1 MKSFIPHALATFA
14 IAAISI
20 APVQAASES
29 AVTFTPEPVASVSRS
44 EGPDAELLKNIAQVL
59 NADRALRNS
68 KITVQLDENRNI
80 ILTGAALTVDQVK
93 RATEVANA
101 QAGQAKVIN
110 TILPDRQGTYTP
122 AG

>member
-1 MKSFIPHALATFA
+1 MHVWRARLHRWLAPAAERCPFSPNTITFIAL
-14 IAAISI
+14 
-20 APVQAASES
+20 
-29 AVTFTPEPVASVSRS
+29 
-44 EGPDAELLKNIAQVL
+44 VL
-59 NADRALRNS
+59 NADQALRNS

-80 ILTGAALTVDQVK
+80 LLTGAALTVDQAR

-101 QAGQAKVIN
+101 QAGQARVIN

>member
-1 MKSFIPHALATFA
+1 MKSFIPHTLAIHA
-14 IAAISI
+14 VAAISI
-20 APVQAASES
+20 APAQAASDS
-29 AVTFTPEPVASVSRS
+29 AVTLTQEPVASVSRPD
-44 EGPDAELLKNIAQVL
+44 GPDAELLNNIAQVL

-80 ILTGAALTVDQVK
+80 LLTGAALTADQAK
-93 RATEVANA
+93 RATAVANG